1 MFGPGGQNK
10 EGKCYKRHPYP
21 CQNFA
26 AGKCNDKNCVY
37 MHAAPV
43 CTFFLKG
50 KCQRNHCKFTH
61 KKETLDHKPRDNNN
75 GGNTEN
81 PTYAKVV
88 TNGQD
93 SFLDQFMK
101 LTKRLEER
109 MDQMEQKMVKG
120 NNNNSPFSV

>member
-1 MFGPGGQNK
+1 
-10 EGKCYKRHPYP
+10 
-21 CQNFA
+21 
-26 AGKCNDKNCVY
+26 

-43 CTFFLKG
+43 CTFFLKD
-50 KCQRNHCKFTH
+50 KCQRKHCKFTH
-61 KKETLDHKPRDNNN
+61 KKETIDHKPRGNNN
-75 GGNTEN
+75 KEGKNETN
-81 PTYAKVV
+81 TYAKAV

-120 NNNNSPFSV
+120 NNNNSLQKSPFSV